1 MSDHELNFAKE
12 ILQGRSAS
20 AVSDTEIISSAE
32 RLLAGWMSGD
42 LKMERPKLYDHY
54 ALLLA
59 ALLRQVVS
67 LEARVAELE
76 QLTPKE

>member
-1 MSDHELNFAKE
+1 MEERELNFAKE

-20 AVSDTEIISSAE
+20 AVSDDEVLAGAE
-32 RLLAGWMSGD
+32 RLLSGWMAGD

-59 ALLRQVVS
+59 ALLRKVLT
-67 LEARVAELE
+67 LEERVKALE
-76 QLTPKE
+76 ER

>member
-1 MSDHELNFAKE
+1 MEERELNFAKE

-20 AVSDTEIISSAE
+20 AVSDDEVLAGAE
-32 RLLAGWMSGD
+32 RLLSGWMAGD

-59 ALLRQVVS
+59 ALLRKVAS
-67 LEARVAELE
+67 LEERVKALE
-76 QLTPKE
+76 ER

>member
-1 MSDHELNFAKE
+1 MEERELNFAKE

-20 AVSDTEIISSAE
+20 AVSDDEVLAGAE
-32 RLLAGWMSGD
+32 RLLSGWMAGD

-59 ALLRQVVS
+59 ALLRKVAA
-67 LEARVAELE
+67 LEERVKVLE
-76 QLTPKE
+76 ER